1 MPGAREG
8 KPNLFFSDAD
18 TAAVFEALHQNTP
31 PKALRK
37 THNFLVQGLE
47 NGHKKLKWHVTIP
60 SPLVTVARKPPT
72 VTTSSFS
79 DLHRWDALVET
90 HDAMFSVENLSGKA
104 LRKWMVGRWL
114 FQLIREGAL
123 LHKRYLEQV
132 PQAFEQGISFAP
144 GTGFLILS
152 DCIHSANVDEEEKE
166 EADEVSHANPS
177 PKSLSETPSKKSCD
191 FTIGDYV

>member
-1 MPGAREG
+1 M
-8 KPNLFFSDAD
+8 
-18 TAAVFEALHQNTP
+18 
-31 PKALRK
+31 
-37 THNFLVQGLE
+37 QGLE

-132 PQAFEQGISFAP
+132 PQAFEQGISFAQAQ
-144 GTGFLILS
+144 GFSYYRTAFIQLMWTRKKKKKPTKYLMRIRLP
-152 DCIHSANVDEEEKE
+152 NR
-166 EADEVSHANPS
+166 
-177 PKSLSETPSKKSCD
+177 SLKLPSKKSCD